1 MTSSAGGDRPAP
13 GSEVSDR
20 WADWRREVDL
30 EEYAGRWQRLA
41 ASGQTVH
48 GEADLVESLG
58 QEPVLDAGCGTG
70 RVAIE
75 LARRGIDVAGV
86 DLDSDMLGVARR
98 TAPDL
103 LWLEADL
110 ATMRLDRRFAVIVM
124 AGNVLP
130 FARPADHDRIVQT
143 LAQHLEP
150 AGLLVAGFS
159 LEPHGITL
167 DAYDAMCAR
176 SGLELRDRWAT
187 WDRQPLTEPA
197 TYHVSVHA
205 RSGER

>member
-20 WADWRREVDL
+20 WAVWRREVDL
-30 EEYAGRWQRLA
+30 EEYAARWQRLA

-110 ATMRLDRRFAVIVM
+110 ATMRLDRRFAV
-124 AGNVLP
+124 
-130 FARPADHDRIVQT
+130 DR
-143 LAQHLEP
+143 
-150 AGLLVAGFS
+150 
-159 LEPHGITL
+159 HGRKRAAL
-167 DAYDAMCAR
+167 R
-176 SGLELRDRWAT
+176 SPR
-187 WDRQPLTEPA
+187 
-197 TYHVSVHA
+197 
-205 RSGER
+205 